1 MRPLML
7 VCAITAAPLS
17 GCSSSTE
24 AEPRF
29 DWANI
34 TLISGANQNVTV
46 NQSGLTPLPELVV
59 VRADSLGTP
68 MEGAEVRATA
78 RMSGAPGPNG
88 PQYFVTDGDG
98 VASMQLHLSN
108 PKGPVVL
115 TVEYVMCDK
124 VGWFACEH
132 YRTLATV
139 NVPGIVAQ

>member
-1 MRPLML
+1 ML
-7 VCAITAAPLS
+7 VFAIAPTALLS

-24 AEPRF
+24 ARF

-46 NQSGLTPLPELVV
+46 NPSGLTDLPELVV
-59 VRADSLGTP
+59 VRADSLGMP
-68 MEGAEVRATA
+68 KAGAEVRATV

-88 PQYFVTDGDG
+88 PYFFVTGADG
-98 VASMQLHLSN
+98 VVSMQLQLSN
-108 PKGPVVL
+108 PKGPVTL
-115 TVEYVMCDK
+115 TVDYVMCAELAI
-124 VGWFACEH
+124 FSCPR